1 MVIMP
6 RHIIVKLHKKRNKR
20 SEKFSQRKI
29 QLQMGIGN
37 QMASM
42 FFSNRKLEVIVMM
55 AFKILENRARHDGIR
70 L

>member
-1 MVIMP
+1 M
-6 RHIIVKLHKKRNKR
+6 KLHKKRNKR